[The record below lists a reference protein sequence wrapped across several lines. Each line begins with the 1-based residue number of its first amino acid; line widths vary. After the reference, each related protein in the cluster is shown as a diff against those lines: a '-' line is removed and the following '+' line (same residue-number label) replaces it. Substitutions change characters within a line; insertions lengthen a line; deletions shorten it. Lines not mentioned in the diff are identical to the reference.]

1 MKKWTLAPLQI
12 APHGA
17 MGAKLSGHLVRSV
30 VAGGMGRGC
39 PDTLC
44 LIASHPMILI
54 KDTPNASGQRLLA
67 GNSVIG
73 SLLCHIYMSWI
84 YYMMPLNSTG

>member
-17 MGAKLSGHLVRSV
+17 MGAV

-39 PDTLC
+39 PDTLDMC
-44 LIASHPMILI
+44 SVAAE
-54 KDTPNASGQRLLA
+54 DTNYRHPNASGQRVVA
-67 GNSVIG
+67 GNSVIS
-73 SLLCHIYMSWI
+73 SL
-84 YYMMPLNSTG
+84 